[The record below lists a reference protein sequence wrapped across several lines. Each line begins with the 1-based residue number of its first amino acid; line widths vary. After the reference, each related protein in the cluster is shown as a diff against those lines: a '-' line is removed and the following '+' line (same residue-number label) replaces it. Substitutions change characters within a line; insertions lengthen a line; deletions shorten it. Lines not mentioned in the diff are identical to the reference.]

1 MIKIKINNIHLGGHQ
16 SLGMGEWNAYAIHP
30 FFGPRCDSVTLE
42 SCLLCQPKLDWVA
55 PWTPQNKTEKK
66 IKINE
71 NMIKELKRERRKKKS
86 HEYKP
91 HLF

>member
-1 MIKIKINNIHLGGHQ
+1 MATNHWEWENGMPMQ
-16 SLGMGEWNAYAIHP
+16 STL
-30 FFGPRCDSVTLE
+30 FFLFLGPRCDSVTLE

-71 NMIKELKRERRKKKS
+71 NMIKELKREKREKKS